1 MDVAGKKILVVG
13 VARSG
18 LAAARLLALKGALVT
33 ANDLKAEADVLPSP
47 PAAEIEQVRQ
57 LGVDF
62 IFGAH
67 PQEIFL
73 NADLIVLSPGV
84 PLTIPPLQIAKQA
97 GIEII
102 SEPELAGRFL

>member
-1 MDVAGKKILVVG
+1 MDVAGRRILVVG

-18 LAAARLLALKGALVT
+18 LSAARLLAAKGAQVT
-33 ANDLKAEADVLPSP
+33 ANDKKTEADVLQSP
-47 PAAEIEQVRQ
+47 LAAEFEEVRR

-84 PLTIPPLQIAKQA
+84 PLTIPPLQQSRQA
-97 GIEII
+97 GLEII
-102 SEPELAGRFL
+102 SE